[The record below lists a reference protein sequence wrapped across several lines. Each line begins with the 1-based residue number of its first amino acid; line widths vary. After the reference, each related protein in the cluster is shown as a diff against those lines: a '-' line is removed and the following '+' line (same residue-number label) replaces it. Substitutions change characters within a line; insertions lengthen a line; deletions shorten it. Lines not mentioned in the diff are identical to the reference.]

1 MSQLALFAPD
11 AAPARVPTPA
21 RHGWRCLYCHRG
33 YVSAIDHQP
42 DRAAC
47 PACGA
52 DIEETP

>member
-33 YVSAIDHQP
+33 YVAALDYQP

-52 DIEETP
+52 DLEGE